1 MPQRIK
7 RVGIVTALH
16 KPRAQQATRKAV
28 ELLKQAGAEVVV
40 NTALAEACE
49 LEDAGCGDV
58 VDARPDLMLVMGG
71 DGTFLA
77 AARMMAP
84 IGTPLLGVDLGGFG
98 FLAEEEPDWVLDEI
112 ESILSGEFTIDERL
126 MLHVRLIRDHEIVEE
141 LIGLN
146 DAVMATGSFRRLV
159 TLDVEING
167 LEATRFGADGLI
179 VATPTGST
187 AYSLSA
193 GGAIV
198 HPNVQAI
205 LVTAICPHT
214 LSMRPLV
221 VSADA
226 TIAITIERAREPQ
239 EDLAL
244 TIDGQETVKLK
255 PEDTVEVSRAECR
268 TRVVRLGRRTF
279 YDRLRG
285 KLRWGD
291 TR

>member
-1 MPQRIK
+1 MPQPIT

-16 KPRAQQATRKAV
+16 KPRARQATRRAV
-28 ELLKQAGAEVVV
+28 ALLKKAGAEVVV
-40 NTALAEACE
+40 TAALAEACE
-49 LEDAGCGDV
+49 LEDACDNV
-58 VDARPDLMLVMGG
+58 VDVPPDLMLVMGG
-71 DGTFLA
+71 DGTFLS

-84 IGTPLLGVDLGGFG
+84 VGTPLLGVDLGGFG
-98 FLAEEEPDWVLDEI
+98 FLAEEAPDWVLDEI
-112 ESILSGEFTIDERL
+112 GAILSGDFRIVEHL
-126 MLHVRLIRDHEIVEE
+126 MLHISLSRDGEVIDE
-141 LIGLN
+141 LMGLN
-146 DAVMATGSFRRLV
+146 DAVIATGSFRRLV
-159 TLDVEING
+159 MLDLKIDG
-167 LEATRFGADGLI
+167 TEATRFGADGLI
-179 VATPTGST
+179 VSTPTGST

-198 HPNVQAI
+198 HPDVEAI
-205 LVTAICPHT
+205 LITAICPHT

-226 TIAITIERAREPQ
+226 TIEVTIEPSREPQ

-244 TIDGQETVKLK
+244 TIDGQETVKVE
-255 PEDTVEVSRAECR
+255 PEDRVEIAQANCRA
-268 TRVVRLGRRTF
+268 RVVRLGRRTF

>member
-1 MPQRIK
+1 MPQPIK

-16 KPRAQQATRKAV
+16 KPRAQQATRTAV
-28 ELLKQAGAEVVV
+28 ELLKKAGAEVVT

-49 LEDAGCGDV
+49 LEESDCGDV
-58 VDARPDLMLVMGG
+58 VDAHPDLMLVMGG

-98 FLAEEEPDWVLDEI
+98 FLAEEEPEWVLDEI
-112 ESILSGEFTIDERL
+112 NTILSGDFNIDERL
-126 MLHVRLIRDHEIVEE
+126 MLHISLNRAGEVIEE

-159 TLDVEING
+159 MLDVAIDG
-167 LEATRFGADGLI
+167 IKATRFGADGLI

-193 GGAIV
+193 DGAIV
-198 HPNVQAI
+198 HPDVEAI
-205 LVTAICPHT
+205 LITAICPHT

-221 VSADA
+221 VSSDA
-226 TIAITIERAREPQ
+226 TVAVTIEPSREPQ

-244 TIDGQETVKLK
+244 TIDGQETVKLQ
-255 PEDTVEVSRAECR
+255 PRDQVVVSQAECR
-268 TRVVRLGRRTF
+268 ARVVSLGRRTF